1 MLRGPLPRRLHVQ
14 RDLLRELKELVWRG
28 RDIHLV
34 VQRARIVLYA
44 HEGWGTEEIGRA
56 VGWTGRAVRKWK
68 ARFERSPSLETL
80 KDAARSG
87 RPSTVPLAIRCQLV
101 RLACERPNHEV
112 MRFRDVWTY
121 ASLSDVLAAKTGYR
135 LSTSEIGR
143 ILRFKEIRPHHIAQW
158 LHSEDP
164 DFLPKAK
171 AVCELYLDPPKGAV
185 VVCVD
190 EKPMQALE
198 RRHPTHV
205 SHYDGTVRYEYEYKR
220 HGTQV
225 LLAAFD
231 VATGKVL
238 GRVLPRR
245 TAPALVDFMEALARR
260 YPTQQVH
267 VVWDNLNVHYDG
279 KDDRWLRF
287 NARHGGRFH
296 FTYTPKHAS
305 WMNQVEIWF
314 SILHRRILRYG
325 DFGSTEHQKNEVEG
339 FIQHWNRAEAHPF
352 RWTWRTDHVK
362 NRRQAAPAATTDAQA
377 AS

>member
-1 MLRGPLPRRLHVQ
+1 MLC
-14 RDLLRELKELVWRG
+14 ELKELVWRG

-34 VQRARIVLYA
+34 VQRARIVLLA
-44 HEGWGTEEIGRA
+44 HAERGTEEIARV
-56 VGWTGRAVRKWK
+56 VGWTARAVRKWK
-68 ARFERSPSLETL
+68 ARFEGAPSMETL
-80 KDAARSG
+80 RDAARSG
-87 RPSTVPLAIRCQLV
+87 RPSTVPLSIRCQLV
-101 RLACERPNHEV
+101 RLACERPNHEI

-143 ILRFKEIRPHHIAQW
+143 ILRFKDIRPHHVAQW

-164 DFLPKAK
+164 DFLPKAQ
-171 AVCELYLDPPKGAV
+171 AVCHLYLNPPKDAV

-205 SHYDGTVRYEYEYKR
+205 SRDDGAVRYEYEYKR

-231 VATGKVL
+231 IATGKVL
-238 GRVLPRR
+238 GHVLPRR
-245 TAPALVDFMEALARR
+245 TAPALVDFMEALARK
-260 YPTQQVH
+260 YPSQQVH

-279 KDDRWLRF
+279 KDNRWVRF

-296 FTYTPKHAS
+296 FVYTPKHAS
-305 WMNQVEIWF
+305 WMNQVEIRF
-314 SILHRRILRYG
+314 SILHRRILRHG
-325 DFGSTEHQKNEVEG
+325 DFGSTDHQKNEVEG
-339 FIQHWNRAEAHPF
+339 FIRYWNKIEAHPF
-352 RWTWRTDHVK
+352 RWTWRTDHIQ
-362 NRRQAAPAATTDAQA
+362 NRRQTATAAATDAQA

>member
-1 MLRGPLPRRLHVQ
+1 
-14 RDLLRELKELVWRG
+14 
-28 RDIHLV
+28 
-34 VQRARIVLYA
+34 
-44 HEGWGTEEIGRA
+44 
-56 VGWTGRAVRKWK
+56 
-68 ARFERSPSLETL
+68 
-80 KDAARSG
+80 
-87 RPSTVPLAIRCQLV
+87 
-101 RLACERPNHEV
+101 

-121 ASLSDVLAAKTGYR
+121 GSLSDVLAAKTGYR

-143 ILRFKEIRPHHIAQW
+143 ILRFKEIRPHHVAQW
-158 LHSEDP
+158 LRSEDP
-164 DFLPKAK
+164 DFLPKAQ
-171 AVCELYLDPPKGAV
+171 AVCDLYLNPPKDAV

-205 SHYDGTVRYEYEYKR
+205 ARDDGTVRYEYEYKR

-231 VATGKVL
+231 IKTGKVL
-238 GRVLPRR
+238 GQVLPRR
-245 TAPALVDFMEALARR
+245 TAPALVDFMESLARR

-279 KDDRWLRF
+279 KDDRWVRF

-296 FTYTPKHAS
+296 FVYTPKHAS

-314 SILHRRILRYG
+314 SILHRRILRHG
-325 DFGSTEHQKNEVEG
+325 DFGSTRHQKDEVEG
-339 FIQHWNRAEAHPF
+339 FIRHWNQKEAHPF
-352 RWTWRTDHVK
+352 RWTWRTDRIQ
-362 NRRQAAPAATTDAQA
+362 NRRQAATAAVTDAQA

>member
-1 MLRGPLPRRLHVQ
+1 
-14 RDLLRELKELVWRG
+14 LLRELKELVWRG
-28 RDIHLV
+28 RDIHLI

-44 HEGWGTEEIGRA
+44 HEGRGTEEIARA

-68 ARFERSPSLETL
+68 GRFVSCPSLETL

-101 RLACERPNHEV
+101 RLACERPNHEI

-164 DFLPKAK
+164 NFLPKAE
-171 AVCELYLDPPKGAV
+171 AVCDLYLNPPKDAV

-205 SHYDGTVRYEYEYKR
+205 SRDDGTVRYEYEYKR

-231 VATGKVL
+231 IATGKVL
-238 GRVLPRR
+238 GHVLPRR
-245 TAPALVDFMEALARR
+245 TAPALVDFMEALARK

-279 KDDRWLRF
+279 KDNRWLRF

-296 FTYTPKHAS
+296 FVYTPKHAS

-325 DFGSTEHQKNEVEG
+325 DFGSIEHQKNEVEG

-362 NRRQAAPAATTDAQA
+362 NRRQAVPAATTDAQA

>member
-1 MLRGPLPRRLHVQ
+1 MPRGPSPRPLHVH
-14 RDLLRELKELVWRG
+14 RGLLRELKDLVWRG
-28 RDIHLV
+28 RAIHLV
-34 VQRARIVLYA
+34 AQRARIVLLA
-44 HEGWGTEEIGRA
+44 REGRGTEEIAGM
-56 VGWTGRAVRKWK
+56 VGWSARAVRKWK
-68 ARFERSPSLETL
+68 ARFAATPSLETL
-80 KDAARSG
+80 EDADRSG
-87 RPSTVPLAIRCQLV
+87 RPSTVPLSIRCQLV
-101 RLACERPNHEV
+101 RLACERPNHEI

-121 ASLSDVLAAKTGYR
+121 ASLADVLEAKTGYR

-143 ILRFKEIRPHHIAQW
+143 ILRFREIRPHHIKQW

-164 DFLPKAK
+164 DFLPKAE
-171 AVCELYLDPPKGAV
+171 AVCELYLNPPPGAV

-198 RRHPTHV
+198 RRHGTHV
-205 SHYDGTVRYEYEYKR
+205 DAADGTVRYEYEYKR

-225 LLAAFD
+225 LLAAFNI
-231 VATGKVL
+231 ATGKVL

-245 TAPALVDFMEALARR
+245 TAPALVDFMEELARR

-279 KDDRWLRF
+279 KDDRWTQF

-314 SILHRRILRYG
+314 SILQRRIIRHG
-325 DFGSTEHQKNEVEG
+325 DFGSVAHQKDEVEG
-339 FIQHWNRAEAHPF
+339 FIKHWNKCEAHPF
-352 RWTWRTDHVK
+352 RWTWRTDHVQ
-362 NRRQAAPAATTDAQA
+362 NRRRHTTPAADAQVP
-377 AS
+377 S

>member
-1 MLRGPLPRRLHVQ
+1 M
-14 RDLLRELKELVWRG
+14 
-28 RDIHLV
+28 V
-34 VQRARIVLYA
+34 VQRARIALYA
-44 HEGWGTEEIGRA
+44 HEGRGTEEIGRA

-68 ARFERSPSLETL
+68 ARFEGSPSLETL

-101 RLACERPNHEV
+101 RLACERPNHEI

-171 AVCELYLDPPKGAV
+171 GVCDLYLDPPKGAV

-205 SHYDGTVRYEYEYKR
+205 SHDDGTVRYEYEYKR

-245 TAPALVDFMEALARR
+245 TAPALVDFMEVLARR

-287 NARHGGRFH
+287 NARHGG
-296 FTYTPKHAS
+296 PVLS
-305 WMNQVEIWF
+305 SV
-314 SILHRRILRYG
+314 
-325 DFGSTEHQKNEVEG
+325 
-339 FIQHWNRAEAHPF
+339 
-352 RWTWRTDHVK
+352 
-362 NRRQAAPAATTDAQA
+362 
-377 AS
+377 

>member
-1 MLRGPLPRRLHVQ
+1 VPRGPCPRRLHIQ

-28 RDIHLV
+28 RDIHLI
-34 VQRARIVLYA
+34 VQRARIVLLS
-44 HEGWGTEEIGRA
+44 HEGRGTEEIA
-56 VGWTGRAVRKWK
+56 NIVGWTARAVRKWK
-68 ARFERSPSLETL
+68 ARFENAPALATL
-80 KDAARSG
+80 RDAARSG
-87 RPSTVPLAIRCQLV
+87 RPSRVPLSIRCQLV
-101 RLACERPNHEV
+101 RLACERPNHEI

-143 ILRFKEIRPHHIAQW
+143 ILRFKEIRPHHVAQW

-164 DFLPKAK
+164 EFLPKAE
-171 AVCELYLDPPKGAV
+171 AVCDLYLNPPKGAV

-205 SHYDGTVRYEYEYKR
+205 SRDDGTVRYEYEYKR

-231 VATGKVL
+231 IST
-238 GRVLPRR
+238 GRVLGQVLPQR

-287 NARHGGRFH
+287 NARHGGRFR
-296 FTYTPKHAS
+296 FLYTPKHAS

-314 SILHRRILRYG
+314 SILHRRIIRYG
-325 DFGSTEHQKNEVEG
+325 DFGSTDHQKNEVEA
-339 FIQHWNRAEAHPF
+339 FIGHWNKSEAHPF
-352 RWTWRTDHVK
+352 RWTWRTDHLK
-362 NRRQAAPAATTDAQA
+362 NRRRTATPAVADAQVP
-377 AS
+377 S

>member
-1 MLRGPLPRRLHVQ
+1 
-14 RDLLRELKELVWRG
+14 LLRELKELVWRG
-28 RDIHLV
+28 RAIYLIA
-34 VQRARIVLYA
+34 QRARIVLLA
-44 HEGWGTEEIGRA
+44 REGRGSEEIAGM
-56 VGWTGRAVRKWK
+56 VGWAVRKWK
-68 ARFERSPSLETL
+68 ARFAAAPSLEAL
-80 KDAARSG
+80 EDADRSG
-87 RPSTVPLAIRCQLV
+87 RPSKVPLSIRCQLV
-101 RLACERPNHEV
+101 RLACERPNHEI

-121 ASLSDVLAAKTGYR
+121 ASLAGVLAAKTGYR

-143 ILRFKEIRPHHIAQW
+143 ILRFKEIRPHHIKQW

-164 DFLPKAK
+164 DFLPKAE
-171 AVCELYLDPPKGAV
+171 AVCDLYLNPPPGAV

-205 SHYDGTVRYEYEYKR
+205 SAEDGTVRYEYEYKR

-225 LLAAFD
+225 LLAAFNI
-231 VATGKVL
+231 ATGTVL

-245 TAPALVDFMEALARR
+245 TAPALVDFMEELARR
-260 YPTQQVH
+260 YPTQQVY

-279 KDDRWLRF
+279 KDDRWKKF

-314 SILHRRILRYG
+314 SILQRRIIRHG
-325 DFGSTEHQKNEVEG
+325 DFGSVAHQKDEVDG
-339 FIQHWNRAEAHPF
+339 FIKHWNRREAHPF
-352 RWTWRTDHVK
+352 RWTWRSDHVK
-362 NRRQAAPAATTDAQA
+362 NRRRVTPPTADAQVP
-377 AS
+377 S

>member
-1 MLRGPLPRRLHVQ
+1 
-14 RDLLRELKELVWRG
+14 LLREIKHLVWRG

-34 VQRARIVLYA
+34 VQRARIVLQA
-44 HEGWGTEEIGRA
+44 HQGRGSEEIAQA
-56 VGWTGRAVRKWK
+56 VGWTSRAVRKWK
-68 ARFERSPSLETL
+68 ARFEDAPSLETL
-80 KDAARSG
+80 RDAPRSG
-87 RPSTVPLAIRCQLV
+87 RPSRVPLSIRCQLV
-101 RLACERPNHEV
+101 RLACERPNHEI

-121 ASLSDVLAAKTGYR
+121 ASLSDVLADKTGYR

-143 ILRFKEIRPHHIAQW
+143 ILRFKEIRPHHVAQW

-164 DFLPKAK
+164 DFLPKAE
-171 AVCELYLDPPKGAV
+171 AVCDLYLNPPKDAV

-190 EKPMQALE
+190 EKPMQALQ

-205 SHYDGTVRYEYEYKR
+205 SPADGTVRYEYEYKR

-231 VATGKVL
+231 IATGKVL
-238 GRVLPRR
+238 GQVLPHR
-245 TAPALVDFMEALARR
+245 TAPALVDFMESLARR
-260 YPTQQVH
+260 YPAQQVY

-279 KDDRWLRF
+279 KDDRWVRF

-296 FTYTPKHAS
+296 FVYTPKHAS

-314 SILHRRILRYG
+314 SILHRRILRHG

-339 FIQHWNRAEAHPF
+339 FIRHWNKAEAHPF
-352 RWTWRTDHVK
+352 RWTWRTDRVQ
-362 NRRQAAPAATTDAQA
+362 NRRQAAPAAATDAQA
-377 AS
+377 PS